1 MSSMVSENDLDMV
14 ALVKN
19 AIIRHY
25 DKLHIFTT
33 HSLHSLEAV
42 RE

>member
-1 MSSMVSENDLDMV
+1 MV
-14 ALVKN
+14 ALVIN

-33 HSLHSLEAV
+33 HSLHSLEDAEAV